1 MVLTPWPDGSAIE
14 CPFRFARLLTVVH
27 IKSLYPS
34 AIFWI
39 ESFGVSGNSE
49 SLGGVLAT
57 ISPPTEVFALIN
69 NRRERRPV

>member
-1 MVLTPWPDGSAIE
+1 MVTSS
-14 CPFRFARLLTVVH
+14 VVH

-69 NRRERRPV
+69 NRPGAASGIMLDL